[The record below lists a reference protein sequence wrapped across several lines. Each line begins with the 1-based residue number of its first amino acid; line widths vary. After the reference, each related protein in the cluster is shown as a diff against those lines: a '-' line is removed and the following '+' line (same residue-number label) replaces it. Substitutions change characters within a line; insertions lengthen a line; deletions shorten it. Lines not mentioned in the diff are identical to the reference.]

1 MQVKHT
7 SPIDLAEVARQALT
21 YRPTQLPRPQI
32 LANAKTRRVT
42 RPDPL
47 PCPTLLDA
55 ECPSTYPSIEAM
67 RMAAHAAA
75 ACREITGHL
84 RDDAVLVSIVAGAST
99 DTLAGMA
106 GTKPL
111 SPLEEDVT
119 STSSAAFPDPIL

>member
-47 PCPTLLDA
+47 PCPTLMDA
-55 ECPSTYPSIEAM
+55 ECPGTYPSIEAM

-75 ACREITGHL
+75 ACRERATGEPCTAKDAS
-84 RDDAVLVSIVAGAST
+84 DDAKAIVGAFLKAYHTASG
-99 DTLAGMA
+99 DR
-106 GTKPL
+106 
-111 SPLEEDVT
+111 
-119 STSSAAFPDPIL
+119 